1 MTADGKMTDIEFIE
15 DCLDS
20 YIQDQRR
27 AVENSNSCTPSFYT
41 LQEQRIQEEQSA
53 IYMAMARIKER
64 LGE

>member
-1 MTADGKMTDIEFIE
+1 MNDIEFIE
-15 DCLDS
+15 ECLAS

-41 LQEQRIQEEQSA
+41 NEERRIVEEQSA

>member
-15 DCLDS
+15 ECLAE
-20 YIQDQRR
+20 YIRDRR
-27 AVENSNSCTPSFYT
+27 WAMENSDSCSPAFYASE
-41 LQEQRIQEEQSA
+41 EQLIQKEQSA